1 VFETLLEILVIAAF
15 WALGA
20 FVAAAVC
27 LMWPPRAG
35 VWRWCLFWSALGAQI
50 GYLLSTSVW
59 AIHGRGWRIL
69 GERDAIIGVSL
80 FFREHRFLGSAGLA
94 LVFALAFRLLQRDGK
109 TLQKQ
114 IR

>member
-1 VFETLLEILVIAAF
+1 M
-15 WALGA
+15 LGD
-20 FVAAAVC
+20 
-27 LMWPPRAG
+27 
-35 VWRWCLFWSALGAQI
+35 
-50 GYLLSTSVW
+50 
-59 AIHGRGWRIL
+59 
-69 GERDAIIGVSL
+69 RDAIIGVSL